1 MTLSKEIRRYARK
14 VNRGNRPGVHVAG
27 IHHTINR
34 RVEIAARLAQLGDR
48 VVMVESGMDCDC
60 AYGVHWREI
69 ESRSLVAIDRD
80 VERIFDYAEGPTS
93 VQLVNLDEA
102 PEPYTRDLALEAF
115 EDGHPHVVYP
125 PSI

>member
-1 MTLSKEIRRYARK
+1 MTLSKEIRRYARRW
-14 VNRGNRPGVHVAG
+14 NRGNRPGVRVAG

-34 RVEIAARLAQLGDR
+34 RADIAARLAQLGDR